1 MASVLK
7 LLSTVL
13 LLHSFVAGIPL
24 YLSVCLYIYL
34 PMIHVLGTDAVES
47 QRCELSSIQV
57 QQTNTGKKVGYDPVF
72 EVEVKNLCRCTVR
85 SVFLR
90 SEGFASSMMVDPK
103 LYRRE
108 GAGYIVNDGKGIPSS
123 VSVKFCYAWD
133 RAFTMSPASF
143 QVGCW

>member
-13 LLHSFVAGIPL
+13 LLHTFV
-24 YLSVCLYIYL
+24 
-34 PMIHVLGTDAVES
+34 TVES

-90 SEGFASSMMVDPK
+90 SEGFASSMLVDPK
-103 LYRRE
+103 LFRRE
-108 GAGYIVNDGKGIPSS
+108 GAGYLVNDGKGIPSS

-143 QVGCW
+143 QVGCR